1 LLVYIEWNPNKHA
14 KYYNVFID
22 DFLNNQISSKYIGST
37 RSNDYKLCLKLN
49 KNKIK
54 FNSNKQEEE
63 EESSNYFF
71 RINIQL
77 VDHLLVNL
85 NEPMNKIM
93 IKMNNGLDIDK
104 NLNEIFYDQVIYDFE
119 LF

>member
-1 LLVYIEWNPNKHA
+1 M
-14 KYYNVFID
+14 
-22 DFLNNQISSKYIGST
+22 NNETNFKYIGST
-37 RSNDYKLCLKLN
+37 RSNDYRLCLKLN

-63 EESSNYFF
+63 EEEESSSSNYSF
-71 RINIQL
+71 RVNIQL

-85 NEPMNKIM
+85 NEPMKTIV
-93 IKMNNGLDIDK
+93 IKMNNGLDIDD
-104 NLNEIFYDQVIYDFE
+104 NFNEKFYDQIIYDFE